1 MPSLPSMSQADE
13 PAYEVLVA
21 RAAHIGTATWS
32 DAMDELGIADGVC
45 SGLQQRSGNGR
56 CVGFAATAKGEVASL
71 GSFSYAEFGMDRMM
85 ASVGPAEVLAVDL
98 GGAEVSSMGGI
109 GALHAHNLRIAGVLI
124 DGACR
129 DLEVIQSSGLWVASR
144 FVSPRTGK
152 GRVKL
157 GHFKEPIVLAGA
169 TVHQGDLIVGDATG
183 VVVLPRRHM
192 MELLVLAEKMAGIDT
207 LKEIALRSGKTLFQA
222 REASERK

>member
-1 MPSLPSMSQADE
+1 MPTSLGTNLTGE

-21 RAAHIGTATWS
+21 RAAQIGTATWS
-32 DAMDELGIADGVC
+32 DAMDELGVANGVC
-45 SGLQQRSGNGR
+45 SGLQHRSGYGR
-56 CVGFAATAKGEVASL
+56 CVGFAATARGEVAES
-71 GSFSYAEFGMDRMM
+71 GSFAYAEFGLDRMM

-98 GGAEVSSMGGI
+98 GGAEISSMGGI

-144 FVSPRTGK
+144 FVTPRTGK

-157 GHFKEPIVLAGA
+157 GHFGEPIAFAGV
-169 TVHQGDLIVGDATG
+169 TVCKGDLIIGDATG
-183 VVVLPRRHM
+183 VVVVPRMRM
-192 MELLVLAEKMAGIDT
+192 MELLVLAEKMTGVDN
-207 LKEIALRSGKTLFQA
+207 LKEIALRTGKTLLQA
-222 REASERK
+222 REASEKR